1 MVPNWKTTGIW
12 FRRLT
17 ALTIFAEG
25 TAKTGA
31 ELPTITPEETI
42 ALNKARARIIEAPFI
57 LKIIIELKRFV
68 DLSKRIK
75 KERQSKNRFKW
86 VEFQKFSPR
95 LSFLTKKIFF
105 PGSNLFLSASLNKAI
120 LLISYINAC

>member
-57 LKIIIELKRFV
+57 LKIIIEFKRFV

-75 KERQSKNRFKW
+75 QEGQSNNWFKRF
-86 VEFQKFSPR
+86 EFQKFSSR
-95 LSFLTKKIFF
+95 LYFLTNKILFS
-105 PGSNLFLSASLNKAI
+105 GGNLF
-120 LLISYINAC
+120 